1 MIIVLNNK
9 SNLTKQEFSSY
20 IDELEKLQSQHSLI
34 ICPTY
39 LNIATCNLKNIFL
52 GSQNVSAEDEGA
64 FTGEI
69 SASQLK
75 SFGVKYTIVGHSER
89 RTYQKETSFEI
100 NRKIKKLLE
109 QEITPILCI
118 GETLQERE
126 NNQVADVLKK
136 DLEEATYNLTK
147 KEKEKIIIAYEPVWA
162 IGTNNIPT
170 KDQIDNT
177 FKHIKKILPMSKIL
191 YGGSVNEN
199 NVDTLKKSDLIDG
212 YLLGG
217 LSLKPKNL
225 KLFLNKIE
233 N

>member
-9 SNLTKQEFSSY
+9 SNLTKQEFSHY
-20 IDELEKLQSQHSLI
+20 INEIEKLESKHHLVV
-34 ICPTY
+34 CPTF
-39 LNIATCNLKNIFL
+39 LNLSNCNLKNMSL
-52 GSQNVSAEDEGA
+52 GSQNVSSEENGA

-75 SFGVKYTIVGHSER
+75 SFEVEYTIVGHSER
-89 RTYQKETSFEI
+89 RTYQKESSIEI
-100 NRKIKKLLE
+100 NKKIKRLLA

-118 GETLQERE
+118 GETLAERE
-126 NNQVADVLKK
+126 KNQVEEILEQEIKEAIV
-136 DLEEATYNLTK
+136 DLSKEEQ
-147 KEKEKIIIAYEPVWA
+147 EKIIIAYEPIWA
-162 IGTNNIPT
+162 IGTNVIPT
-170 KDQIDNT
+170 VEQLDSV
-177 FKHIKKILPMSKIL
+177 FKHIKKILPTSKIL

-199 NVDTLKKSDLIDG
+199 NVDTLKKSNLISG

-225 KLFLNKIE
+225 KEFLNKLK